1 MIKNIVLDVGRV
13 LAAWEPE
20 DAMRRMGFD
29 EETVRAVAD
38 ATVRTPDWDEMDRGA
53 LDDEEILERFIARDP
68 SVSGKIR
75 QFVEHVGTAI
85 HRFDYTMDWIA
96 RMKEN
101 GYRVYILSNYAART
115 FEQTKEELS
124 FLSLTD
130 GAVFSFEIRKIK
142 PEPEIYQTLLSN
154 YGLKP
159 EECLFL
165 DDRPENAEGA
175 RALGMNAICFQ
186 GYGQAVREMET
197 TYGVVF

>member
-53 LDDEEILERFIARDP
+53 LDDEEILARFIARDP
-68 SVSGKIR
+68 SVSKEIR

-124 FLSLTD
+124 FLSLAD